1 MRGDGGASKLLER
14 VRRRVGEELSMPPRR
29 CEEHYRHE
37 LKYLI
42 SYGQKADL
50 NLRLAPLLEQDS
62 HARGGCYMIR
72 SLYFDDYWNTAYQ
85 EKVDGVLMR
94 KKYRIRIY
102 DYSDRVIKLERKR
115 KRDSWIYKEDAPL
128 TRGEFEQI
136 LAGDYDFLL
145 RSPYPLCRE
154 FYIECICNMMRPRTI
169 VDYEREPWVMDE
181 GTVRITFDMNV
192 RAAVGSFDI
201 FDATLPALPVLEPG
215 KLVME
220 VKFTEFCPQLVRD
233 MVPPGAAEL
242 TAVSKY
248 CLCYEKT
255 AYLRGFNYWESD
267 FENRGDI

>member
-1 MRGDGGASKLLER
+1 M
-14 VRRRVGEELSMPPRR
+14 
-29 CEEHYRHE
+29 
-37 LKYLI
+37 
-42 SYGQKADL
+42 
-50 NLRLAPLLEQDS
+50 
-62 HARGGCYMIR
+62 
-72 SLYFDDYWNTAYQ
+72 
-85 EKVDGVLMR
+85 
-94 KKYRIRIY
+94 
-102 DYSDRVIKLERKR
+102 IKLERK
-115 KRDSWIYKEDAPL
+115 KKYGSWIYKEDAPL

-220 VKFTEFCPQLVRD
+220 VKFTEFLPRV
-233 MVPPGAAEL
+233 VGEL
-242 TAVSKY
+242 LPSRASEFSAVSKY
-248 CLCYEKT
+248 TLCC
-255 AYLRGFNYWESD
+255 APVRYLRANAAEV
-267 FENRGDI
+267 

>member
-115 KRDSWIYKEDAPL
+115 KRDSWIYKEDASL
-128 TRGEFEQI
+128 THGQFDRI
-136 LAGDYDFLL
+136 LAGDVGFLEH
-145 RSPYPLCRE
+145 SEEPLCRE
-154 FYIECICNMMRPRTI
+154 FYVEYMSNVLRPRVI
-169 VDYEREPWVMDE
+169 VDYEREPWILDAGHGAHHLRYE
-181 GTVRITFDMNV
+181 RARGGGWIRRFRPWSAHSAGT
-192 RAAVGSFDI
+192 
-201 FDATLPALPVLEPG
+201 
-215 KLVME
+215 
-220 VKFTEFCPQLVRD
+220 
-233 MVPPGAAEL
+233 
-242 TAVSKY
+242 
-248 CLCYEKT
+248 
-255 AYLRGFNYWESD
+255 
-267 FENRGDI
+267 

>member
-1 MRGDGGASKLLER
+1 MKRASALLER
-14 VRRRVGEELSMPPRR
+14 LAAPPVRATQER
-29 CEEHYRHE
+29 YRHE

-42 SYGQKADL
+42 NEGEHAA
-50 NLRLAPLLEQDS
+50 LACRMAPVFKLDK
-62 HARGGCYMIR
+62 HARAGGYTIR
-72 SLYFDDYWNTAYQ
+72 SLYFDDYCNSAYE
-85 EKVDGVLMR
+85 EKDAGILMR
-94 KKYRIRIY
+94 KKYRVRIY
-102 DYSDRVIKLERKR
+102 NGSDKVIKLERK
-115 KRDSWIYKEDAPL
+115 KKYGSWIYKEDAPL
-128 TRGEFEQI
+128 TRSEYEQI

-181 GTVRITFDMNV
+181 GTVRITFDSNV

-220 VKFTEFCPQLVRD
+220 VKYTEFCPQLVRD

-248 CLCYEKT
+248 CLCYDKT

-267 FENRGDI
+267 FGNRGDI

>member
-115 KRDSWIYKEDAPL
+115 KRDSWIYKEDASL
-128 TRGEFEQI
+128 THGQFDRI
-136 LAGDYDFLL
+136 LAGDVGFLEH
-145 RSPYPLCRE
+145 SEEPLCRE
-154 FYIECICNMMRPRTI
+154 FYVEYMSNVLRPRVI
-169 VDYEREPWVMDE
+169 VDYEREPWILDA

-192 RAAVGSFDI
+192 RAAVDGFDV
-201 FDATLPALPVLEPG
+201 FDRSLPTLPVLEPG

-220 VKFTEFCPQLVRD
+220 VKFTEFLP
-233 MVPPGAAEL
+233 
-242 TAVSKY
+242 
-248 CLCYEKT
+248 
-255 AYLRGFNYWESD
+255 
-267 FENRGDI
+267 

>member
-1 MRGDGGASKLLER
+1 MRGDGRASKLLER

-115 KRDSWIYKEDAPL
+115 KATVGSTRRTRRSRTSSSTGYWPATSDSWNTASISC
-128 TRGEFEQI
+128 
-136 LAGDYDFLL
+136 AGN
-145 RSPYPLCRE
+145 STW
-154 FYIECICNMMRPRTI
+154 NT
-169 VDYEREPWVMDE
+169 
-181 GTVRITFDMNV
+181 
-192 RAAVGSFDI
+192 
-201 FDATLPALPVLEPG
+201 
-215 KLVME
+215 
-220 VKFTEFCPQLVRD
+220 
-233 MVPPGAAEL
+233 
-242 TAVSKY
+242 
-248 CLCYEKT
+248 
-255 AYLRGFNYWESD
+255 
-267 FENRGDI
+267 

>member
-1 MRGDGGASKLLER
+1 MRGDGRASKLLER
-14 VRRRVGEELSMPPRR
+14 VRRRVGEEPSMPPRR

-115 KRDSWIYKEDAPL
+115 KSDSWIYKEDAPL

-145 RSPYPLCRE
+145 RSPHQLCRE
-154 FYIECICNMMRPRTI
+154 FYIECICNMMRPRTDRKS
-169 VDYEREPWVMDE
+169 VV
-181 GTVRITFDMNV
+181 
-192 RAAVGSFDI
+192 
-201 FDATLPALPVLEPG
+201 
-215 KLVME
+215 
-220 VKFTEFCPQLVRD
+220 
-233 MVPPGAAEL
+233 
-242 TAVSKY
+242 
-248 CLCYEKT
+248 
-255 AYLRGFNYWESD
+255 
-267 FENRGDI
+267 

>member
-1 MRGDGGASKLLER
+1 M
-14 VRRRVGEELSMPPRR
+14 
-29 CEEHYRHE
+29 
-37 LKYLI
+37 
-42 SYGQKADL
+42 
-50 NLRLAPLLEQDS
+50 
-62 HARGGCYMIR
+62 
-72 SLYFDDYWNTAYQ
+72 
-85 EKVDGVLMR
+85 
-94 KKYRIRIY
+94 
-102 DYSDRVIKLERKR
+102 
-115 KRDSWIYKEDAPL
+115 
-128 TRGEFEQI
+128 
-136 LAGDYDFLL
+136 L

-154 FYIECICNMMRPRTI
+154 FYIECICNVMRPRTI

-192 RAAVGSFDI
+192 RAAVGSYDI
-201 FDATLPALPVLEPG
+201 FDATPPALPVLEPG

-255 AYLRGFNYWESD
+255 AYLRGFNYWGSD